1 MDAEAKTMLA
11 EIQETQ
17 IVILSKLFHI
27 EAQLDSGRTGKTPAD
42 YTQEARSY
50 IKKLREHVA
59 INKRSI

>member
-1 MDAEAKTMLA
+1 MDAETREMLK

-17 IVILSKLFHI
+17 IIILSKLFHI

-50 IKKLREHVA
+50 IKTLREHVE
-59 INKRSI
+59 INQRRI